1 MATRRPSVTASV
13 DSNEVVSLT
22 GSALDREDAPKQ
34 NFLRRVS
41 TAASNFFGSSESR
54 TRSQSVAS
62 AAADLQN
69 FGYTESDVF
78 GAPIEPTIRA
88 VDEESGPSLTHLT
101 VVDTTQGLK
110 VQEVPNEREKTD
122 EAIAQADRQNG
133 KVPLL
138 ALAVHETGAPP
149 KVRVSFWSADFR
161 EYRHMLLHTL
171 LNNYIFLVLGF
182 AICLC
187 IYWGSF
193 YGRDKHLKRLNYLVV
208 DGDGPQGP
216 FPPLL
221 GSTAAVFFQ
230 SPQLALFGTFEF
242 WDYSKAVQMAQH
254 KGISIEELAIQLVHF
269 QQYSA
274 TYLIR
279 ENATAV
285 MLQMLQN
292 VNSTFSPSS
301 DLMAVFYETG
311 SDYNKV
317 TNYIIPITQQVV
329 IEFSAL
335 MRLVPW
341 NQLWFNTLS
350 SAQISAVVSEAPML
364 LTTIPS
370 FQLIDLLPVP
380 QAVFQAPLQ
389 VGLIYLVVFTFF
401 QFVFTAPVQIE
412 LAKRVLG
419 WRFVVVRLLLAQGS
433 YFILGLAYV
442 VLNTA
447 FQMNFTATFGY
458 LGFLVIW
465 MFAYLTMASVGSLME
480 TLVLL
485 CVIIKPACIGL
496 IILFVAV
503 TNLAPVIS
511 PIPVCPNFYRY
522 GYAMPVYNSYHL
534 MNIAYFN
541 SWKGNM
547 GRYIGI
553 LVAWIVLSNAI
564 MPFAMKYAFVTMKKR
579 KEAALAA
586 SEAAAKV
593 EAAGPTSV
601 TPIGA
606 AAAASAAA
614 ATGGTYPSMNPNSA
628 ARQSA
633 VGLAG
638 YSMEDTSGLP
648 RAASAV
654 RTPEV
659 APEMAIPI
667 DEALASHNNQ
677 PLQH

>member
-1 MATRRPSVTASV
+1 MATRRPSDAASV

-22 GSALDREDAPKQ
+22 GSALEKENAPKQ
-34 NFLRRVS
+34 SVLRRVS
-41 TAASNFFGSSESR
+41 SVASSFFGSYESR
-54 TRSQSVAS
+54 MRSRSVAS

-69 FGYTESDVF
+69 FGYTDSDIF

-88 VDEESGPSLTHLT
+88 VDEESGPISTHVN
-101 VVDTTQGLK
+101 VVDTTKGLK
-110 VQEVPNEREKTD
+110 MEEVPYAQEKD
-122 EAIAQADRQNG
+122 KMA
-133 KVPLL
+133 PLL
-138 ALAVHETGAPP
+138 ALAAWAPP
-149 KVRVSFWSADFR
+149 KVCVSFWSADFR
-161 EYRHMLLHTL
+161 EYRSMLLHTL
-171 LNNYIFLVLGF
+171 LNNYIYLVLGF
-182 AICLC
+182 AACLC
-187 IYWGSF
+187 IYWGCF
-193 YGRDKHLKRLNYLVV
+193 YNRALHLKGLHYLIV
-208 DGDGPQGP
+208 DGDAPQGA

-221 GSTAAVFFQ
+221 GSAAAVFFQ
-230 SPQLALFGTFEF
+230 SPQLALFGTFDF
-242 WDYSKAVQMAQH
+242 WDYTKSSQMAQQ
-254 KGISIEELAIQLVHF
+254 KNISIEELAIQLVHF

-285 MLQMLQN
+285 MLKMLQN
-292 VNSTFSPSS
+292 VNTTFSPSS

-317 TNYIIPITQQVV
+317 TNYVIPISQQVV
-329 IEFSAL
+329 LQFSAL

-341 NQLWFNTLS
+341 NQLWFNTLTP
-350 SAQISAVVSEAPML
+350 AQISAVISNAPAL
-364 LTTIPS
+364 LTTLPS
-370 FQLIDLLPVP
+370 FRLVDLLPVP

-389 VGLIYLVVFTFF
+389 VGLIYLCVFTFF

-412 LAKRVLG
+412 LAKRVQG

-433 YFILGLAYV
+433 YFVLGLAYV

-465 MFAYLTMASVGSLME
+465 MFAYLTMASVGSIME
-480 TLVLL
+480 MLVLL

-511 PIPVCPNFYRY
+511 PIPVCPAFYRY

-564 MPFAMKYAFVTMKKR
+564 MPFAMKYAFAKMKKR

-606 AAAASAAA
+606 AAAASAVA
-614 ATGGTYPSMNPNSA
+614 ATGGTYPSMTPA
-628 ARQSA
+628 DPATA
-633 VGLAG
+633 PGLAA
-638 YSMEDTSGLP
+638 YSIKDATNPVSESSDF
-648 RAASAV
+648 ASPIA
-654 RTPEV
+654 REEPMPANDSLAN
-659 APEMAIPI
+659 APDP
-667 DEALASHNNQ
+667 
-677 PLQH
+677 PLQHQQI

>member
-1 MATRRPSVTASV
+1 MATRRPSASGSV

-22 GSALDREDAPKQ
+22 GSALYKEDANKRSV
-34 NFLRRVS
+34 LRRMS
-41 TAASNFFGSSESR
+41 TAASSFFGSYESR
-54 TRSQSVAS
+54 GRSQSVAS

-69 FGYTESDVF
+69 FGYTDTDVF
-78 GAPIEPTIRA
+78 GAPIESTIQA
-88 VDEESGPSLTHLT
+88 VDEESGPDMARLTI
-101 VVDTTQGLK
+101 VDTADGLK
-110 VQEVPNEREKTD
+110 VVKVPDFLEKTD
-122 EAIAQADRQNG
+122 EDVLVQDG
-133 KVPLL
+133 MVPLL
-138 ALAVHETGAPP
+138 QLAIEKPRAPP

-171 LNNYIFLVLGF
+171 LNNYIYLILGF

-193 YGRDKHLKRLNYLVV
+193 YNRGKHLKRLNYLIV
-208 DGDGPQGP
+208 DGDAPQGP
-216 FPPLL
+216 LPPLL
-221 GSTAAVFFQ
+221 GSVAATFFQ
-230 SPQLALFGTFEF
+230 SPQLALIGTFDF
-242 WDYSKAVQMAQH
+242 WDYSTAIQKAQQ
-254 KGISIEELAIQLVHF
+254 KGITLEELAIQLVHF

-274 TYLIR
+274 AYFIR

-285 MLQMLQN
+285 MLQMLKN
-292 VNSTFSPSS
+292 VNTTFSPSS
-301 DLMAVFYETG
+301 DLMSVFYETG

-317 TNYIIPITQQVV
+317 TNYVIPITQQVV
-329 IEFSAL
+329 IQFSAI
-335 MRLVPW
+335 MRLAPW
-341 NQLWFNTLS
+341 NQLWFNTLNS
-350 SAQISAVVSEAPML
+350 TQISAVITNAPTL

-370 FQLIDLLPVP
+370 FELVDLLPVP

-389 VGLIYLVVFTFF
+389 VGLIYLCVFTFF

-412 LAKRVLG
+412 LAKRVQG

-447 FQMNFTATFGY
+447 FQMSFTATFGY
-458 LGFLVIW
+458 SGFLVIW
-465 MFAYLTMASVGSLME
+465 MFAYLTMASIGSIME
-480 TLVLL
+480 MLVLL

-511 PIPVCPNFYRY
+511 PIPLCPNFYRY

-553 LVAWIVLSNAI
+553 LIAWIVLSNAL
-564 MPFAMKYAFVTMKKR
+564 MPFAMKYAFGKMKKR

-601 TPIGA
+601 APIGA

-614 ATGGTYPSMNPNSA
+614 TSGGTYPSN
-628 ARQSA
+628 
-633 VGLAG
+633 
-638 YSMEDTSGLP
+638 
-648 RAASAV
+648 
-654 RTPEV
+654 TPAPTPAP
-659 APEMAIPI
+659 APEADAPATRFQKLIPK
-667 DEALASHNNQ
+667 ALRKKNNA
-677 PLQH
+677 